1 MLNGLFSLFAS
12 KKRKLISS
20 EDARQDSD
28 AFIKIPCDGCVYEY
42 KPSKKD
48 TANHNIAFFEHGV
61 LVNVSPRNT
70 SVSLD
75 EDRDVAYQARYIV
88 SDGVKYDL
96 CNPEDVMKFQIPVFD
111 SQTDGMFMNVTRD
124 LSYIM
129 KIIAQQVY
137 QKDVAIPLVFTT
149 VNLMLVSP
157 VAWRDKD
164 YERMISQLE
173 RLEEYQLA
181 KELRDGIIRIKPEI
195 IDAGLRDKALMNI
208 HLKTAEELHCDLL
221 EMPYLGCACAECAKY
236 QGRVYSI
243 SGKDKRFPKLPD
255 FLKQTGKVHPGCH
268 HSICTYTTERPISKY
283 VQNENGEV
291 IELKLDAVQNSNRP
305 FIDDRTPEEK
315 RKHEELLARDAKK
328 QTTVWDEES
337 TRKYAK
343 RRIEYDWITEHLP
356 NLAPKSLNAYTRM
369 KRIRSE
375 KYLKIKA
382 EAKKLGMI
390 LDDDL

>member
-70 SVSLD
+70 AVSLD

-111 SQTDGMFMNVTRD
+111 SQTDGMFINVTRD

-137 QKDVAIPLVFTT
+137 QKEVAIPLVFTT
-149 VNLMLVSP
+149 VNLMLASP
-157 VAWRDKD
+157 IAWTDKD

-173 RLEEYQLA
+173 RLEEYQFA
-181 KELRDGIIRIKPEI
+181 NALRDGINRIKPEI
-195 IDAGLRDKALMNI
+195 YDKDLFDSLIMN
-208 HLKTAEELHCDLL
+208 KTLQLAQSFENDLV
-221 EMPYLGCACAECAKY
+221 EMPYQGCACEECAKY

-243 SGKDKRFPKLPD
+243 SGSDKRYPRLPD
-255 FLKQTGKVHPGCH
+255 FIKKTGKVHPGCTH
-268 HSICTYTTERPISKY
+268 ILHNYFGAGIITKHVT
-283 VQNENGEV
+283 NESGEV
-291 IELKLDAVQNSNRP
+291 MTIQLDAITNSNRP
-305 FIDDRTPEEK
+305 FIDDRPPLEKARYEEWKK
-315 RKHEELLARDAKK
+315 RQDTKK
-328 QTTVWDEES
+328 EPWDEES
-337 TRKYAK
+337 KRKYAQ
-343 RRIEYDWITEHLP
+343 RRIEYEWIAEHLSD
-356 NLAPKSLNAYTRM
+356 LAPKSLNAYTRM

-375 KYLKIKA
+375 KYLQIKIEA
-382 EAKKLGMI
+382 EKLGI
-390 LDDDL
+390 VLDDDL